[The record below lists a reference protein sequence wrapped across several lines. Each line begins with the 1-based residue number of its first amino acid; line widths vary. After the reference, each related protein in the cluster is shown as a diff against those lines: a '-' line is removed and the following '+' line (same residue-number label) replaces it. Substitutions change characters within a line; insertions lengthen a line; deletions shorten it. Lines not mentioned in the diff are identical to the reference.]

1 MDMDVLTLIALEGAM
16 GSSVAITLDV
26 LRTANQVAEV
36 MGRPTITWKIIG
48 SSESVRMRN
57 GMRLDAQPL
66 DKVQAIEGSMLVIP
80 GLGLENTQ
88 ELDFFGCRR
97 EKRLPGL
104 SLSSELITRLGHVDI
119 RKLSQLVHDHHRRGQ
134 QTAASCSAVFV
145 LGEAGVLEGHT
156 VTTHWQLYETFKER
170 YPEAILDTKRML
182 IHDGNMITA
191 GAGMS
196 QMDLM
201 LYILRNKMGNQ
212 IAELTMRYLL
222 IDGRPAQY
230 HYMALSNLQTE
241 NREVLLM
248 EKFIEDC
255 LPNVPPL
262 STIAEHLRITEKTLS
277 RRIRSATGKPP
288 MAFIQK
294 VRLQHVQ
301 SLLETTNMSIEEVA
315 FKVGYADSTAL
326 RRLMWKNMG
335 CTPSQLR
342 KTRSG
347 PPII

>member
-1 MDMDVLTLIALEGAM
+1 MDVLTLIALEGAM

-36 MGRPTITWKIIG
+36 MGRPTITWQIIG

-66 DKVQAIEGSMLVIP
+66 ERVQAIEGSMLVIP

-88 ELDFFGCRR
+88 ELNLFGCRT
-97 EKRLPGL
+97 EKRQPGL
-104 SLSSELITRLGHVDI
+104 SLSTELLSRLDHGDI
-119 RKLSQLVHDHHRRGQ
+119 HKLSKLVREHHLRGQ

-145 LGEAGVLEGHT
+145 LGEAGILQDRT
-156 VTTHWQLYETFKER
+156 VTTHWQLYDTFKQR

-201 LYILRNKMGNQ
+201 LYILRNNMGNQ
-212 IAELTMRYLL
+212 VAELTMRYLL

-241 NREVLLM
+241 NREVLML

-277 RRIRSATGKPP
+277 RRIRSATGKP
-288 MAFIQK
+288 
-294 VRLQHVQ
+294 
-301 SLLETTNMSIEEVA
+301 
-315 FKVGYADSTAL
+315 AL
-326 RRLMWKNMG
+326 R
-335 CTPSQLR
+335 
-342 KTRSG
+342 
-347 PPII
+347 I